1 MSQKGEQVLREYLQ
15 PQYDE
20 MVKATAAETL
30 EMLSSIFPD
39 VDKKCMLDDEK
50 ITDFW
55 EQGLKQATK
64 KGIDGIVDDNLA
76 FIEPWGFDMAE
87 IKCPVL
93 VYHGNL
99 DLMCPYAHG
108 QWAANHIPAQHV
120 TKYLK
125 EGEGHLSIWLGK
137 EGEMLDTLVSL
148 ANKTTSP

>member
-1 MSQKGEQVLREYLQ
+1 MSQKGEQVLREYLR

-20 MVKATAAETL
+20 MLKATTAETL
-30 EMLSSIFPD
+30 QILSSIFPD
-39 VDKKCMLDDEK
+39 VDKKCLLENEEMAE
-50 ITDFW
+50 FW
-55 EQGLKQATK
+55 EKGLQQALK
-64 KGIDGIVDDNLA
+64 KGIDGVVDDDLA

-108 QWAANHIPAQHV
+108 QWVADHIPAQHV
-120 TKYLK
+120 TRNLK
-125 EGEGHLSIWLGK
+125 EGQGHLSIWLGK

-148 ANKTTSP
+148 ANKTTTP